1 MKDKKTES
9 ERIQFSVPLNKRL
22 LKYVFFITLIIAIA
36 YTVVTQPQKIM
47 SILSSI
53 AGLISPFIIG
63 FCAAYV
69 VNLVLRPLERF
80 WLWLWRKSKK
90 QKIAE
95 GFKRPICLIFSFLIV
110 IGAIFAIVFMV
121 IPAFKETVVSF
132 ANKVPEYAKTIEG
145 WYYNVV
151 EFFEQYKF
159 TLPEISL
166 NTAKLTQIVKDI
178 ISNYGSN
185 VLDTTVNVT
194 ASIVSAVVD
203 IVLGLV
209 FAVYLLAQKE
219 KLGNQVKKAVAAI
232 LKPKRAKGLMDVT
245 TLTNNVF
252 TKFITGQFA
261 DACIIGLLCFI
272 GMLIFRMPYAAIIS
286 VLIGF
291 TALIPIFG
299 AFIGAFMGAFLIL
312 LESPIK
318 SFWFIVFIVILQ
330 QIEGNLIYPKVVGKS
345 VGLPG
350 IWVLVAVTVGGSLF
364 GVLGMLFGV
373 PICTVM
379 YVIFKDFVN
388 KKTTQCESKTDDIKT
403 VETKIAKE

>member
-1 MKDKKTES
+1 MKDKKS
-9 ERIQFSVPLNKRL
+9 ENEKIQFSIPLNKRL

-36 YTVVTQPQKIM
+36 YTVVTQPQKII
-47 SILSSI
+47 SILGTI
-53 AGLISPFIIG
+53 VGLVSPFIIG

-80 WLWLWRKSKK
+80 WMWIWKK
-90 QKIAE
+90 TKNQKVVLST
-95 GFKRPICLIFSFLIV
+95 KRPICLTFSFLIV

-132 ANKVPEYAKTIEG
+132 ANKVPQYAKTIEG
-145 WYYNVV
+145 WYYTAV
-151 EFFEQYKF
+151 EFFEKYNF

-166 NTAKLTQIVKDI
+166 NTAKLTQFAKDI

-203 IVLGLV
+203 MVLGLV

-219 KLGNQVKKAVAAI
+219 KLGSQVKKVMSAV
-232 LKPKRAKGLMDVT
+232 LMPKRAQG
-245 TLTNNVF
+245 LTNITALTNDIF

-261 DACIIGLLCFI
+261 DACIIGVLCFI

-291 TALIPIFG
+291 TALVPIFG
-299 AFIGAFMGAFLIL
+299 AFIGAGVGAFLIL

-318 SFWFIVFIVILQ
+318 AFWFIVFIIILQ

-373 PICTVM
+373 PVCTVM
-379 YVIFKDFVN
+379 YVLLKDFVN
-388 KKTTQCESKTDDIKT
+388 SKSKNNEQSNAVEGAEDDQS
-403 VETKIAKE
+403 